1 MSTTEA
7 TMSSDRAPP
16 ERPEPS
22 GETTDEPNGD
32 DGIDADPERRRECLS
47 EVITMEPGARKASGE
62 RGIERMII
70 EAELVADG
78 HEPDNPAVPVSVEA
92 GEKLRERL
100 EEHEDDLVPAWTR
113 PWEGAD
119 E

>member
-1 MSTTEA
+1 
-7 TMSSDRAPP
+7 MSSDRAPP
-16 ERPEPS
+16 ERPDAG
-22 GETTDEPNGD
+22 GETTDEPSGD
-32 DGIDADPERRRECLS
+32 DEIDASPEQRRESLS
-47 EVITMEPGARKASGE
+47 EVITMEPGARKARGE
-62 RGIERMII
+62 KGIERMII

-100 EEHEDDLVPAWTR
+100 DEHEDDLVPAWTR

>member
-1 MSTTEA
+1 
-7 TMSSDRAPP
+7 MSSDRAPP
-16 ERPEPS
+16 ERPDAG
-22 GETTDEPNGD
+22 GETPSEE
-32 DGIDADPERRRECLS
+32 IDAEREQAHDPLAN
-47 EVITMEPGARKASGE
+47 ITTEPGARKASGE
-62 RGIERMII
+62 HGIERMII

-100 EEHEDDLVPAWTR
+100 DEHDEDLVPAWTR